1 MSLVPVGLR
10 SSAPYM
16 IARNLEVLAEST
28 ISDLT
33 IKIKLIMNNYYLKR
47 LSYEGLYTEYITKE
61 ALTLSEGTMDRIF
74 KLKENKTNVRTELI
88 AGLTTFVTM
97 AYVLVVVPDILSAAG
112 IPIYAALAATCISS
126 FVACIANGFYSNYPF
141 ALAPGM
147 GLVAFFSFT
156 VVGQMGIGW
165 QQALGLVFIS
175 GVIFIL
181 LTLTNV
187 REAILDAIPMNLKQA
202 ITVGI
207 GIFLAFLGLKNAGW
221 VVPNP
226 ATFVNLANLTEPNAL
241 LAAIGFVI
249 VIILSIRGVT
259 GAFLIGI
266 AVTTIIGIPMGVT
279 QAPQGIFSLEP
290 LTALGVTAFKLDVM
304 GSLKAGFIGLIFAF
318 TFANM
323 FDTMGTLIGVATR
336 ANMLDEQGRLPN
348 AGRPLLVDA
357 GATSFGAL
365 LGTSTV
371 TTYLESASGV
381 AAGGRT
387 GLTAVVVGVLFGI
400 ALFFAP
406 ILTIVPSA
414 ATAPV
419 LIIVGV
425 MMAESVLDINF
436 KDFTE
441 AVPAFLTIIM
451 MPLTFN
457 IANGFAFGFISY
469 TLVKVAA
476 GRTKEVSL
484 IMYILSALFLINF
497 TL

>member
-1 MSLVPVGLR
+1 MER
-10 SSAPYM
+10 M
-16 IARNLEVLAEST
+16 
-28 ISDLT
+28 
-33 IKIKLIMNNYYLKR
+33 
-47 LSYEGLYTEYITKE
+47 
-61 ALTLSEGTMDRIF
+61 F
-74 KLKENKTNVRTELI
+74 KLEENKTNVRTELI
-88 AGLTTFVTM
+88 AGFTTFMTM
-97 AYVLVVVPDILSAAG
+97 AYVLVVVPDILSVAG
-112 IPIYAALAATCISS
+112 IPIYAALAATCISA
-126 FVACIANGFYSNYPF
+126 FVACLANGFYSNYPF

-156 VVGQMGIGW
+156 VVGQMGISW

-175 GVIFIL
+175 GIIFIL
-181 LTLTNV
+181 LTVTNV
-187 REAILDAIPMNLKQA
+187 REKILDAIPKNLKQA

-207 GIFLAFLGLKNAGW
+207 GIFLAFLGIKNAGW
-221 VVPNP
+221 VEANP
-226 ATFVNLANLTEPNAL
+226 ATFVNLANLTEPTAI

-249 VIILSIRGVT
+249 IVVLSIRRVT

-266 AVTTIIGIPMGVT
+266 AVTTLIGIPMGLT
-279 QAPQGIFSLEP
+279 QAPTGIVSLEP
-290 LTALGVTAFKLDVM
+290 LAALSQTAFQLDVL
-304 GSLKAGFIGLIFAF
+304 GSLKVGFIGLIFAF

-336 ANMLDEQGRLPN
+336 ANMLDKHGRLPN
-348 AGRPLLVDA
+348 AGKPLLVDA

-425 MMAESVLDINF
+425 MMAEAALKIEF
-436 KDFTE
+436 TDFTE

-476 GRTKEVSL
+476 GRYNEVSP
-484 IMYILSALFLINF
+484 IMYVLSALFLISF
-497 TL
+497 GL